1 MILTLLI
8 SGLIMGVLLTALFTA
23 LRLWSADKKDLE
35 TDLDDSELFY
45 REQRYWVGRKE
56 EI

>member
-1 MILTLLI
+1 MILALLI
-8 SGLIMGVLLTALFTA
+8 SGLIMGILLTALFTA